1 MVSEVAKL
9 LKDRSQDKRRRIEA
23 AALSLFTTQGFH
35 GTNNRE
41 IAKRAGVSTAAI
53 YTHYPSK
60 EALFTGLVEQHR
72 SLVAKWL
79 RKTIAGLRDPLA
91 KPDLTAF
98 ASAIRAKMRK
108 DPEYFLLIFIDV
120 VEFKNQHFR
129 ASFHDV
135 PEWFR
140 RALGP
145 VLANVS
151 NQPGWCGQDPA
162 FVLAAVYMYFVHYGL
177 IEQHMGGRRHLGVSN
192 EQAIKQVVEL
202 LCGGLWRMPPRGAR
216 VNRQRKPSN
225 ADRQKLLE
233 EAMQTRIDFIR
244 LLSGRMWSA
253 PPEIPVGKS
262 RAGEPA
268 TVPLLFLP
276 EISPDRPDDT
286 QLRIEAAAL
295 ELFTTQG
302 FHGTNIRDIAEKA
315 GVSQGAIYTYYS
327 SKEALF
333 EKLVKTYRACMNAFH
348 RRAVM
353 LLIEPFSRDGLK
365 LLAMAIRSM
374 VYDDAQHW
382 LLLFIDILE
391 FKNRHFADMY
401 RAVPGG
407 RRTLLRPVLEKVAD
421 QPGWCGQDPAFA
433 LAAIYLFF
441 FAYFVVERHMHGN
454 QHLGVAEE
462 EAIERLID
470 LLSTGL
476 WGVPAVSQA
485 KRIRRRGTTVAASR
499 APRNDRLGHSSRR
512 VERRLFARAHRIPER
527 REVPYS
533 CLAALSCASAGR

>member
-1 MVSEVAKL
+1 MVSKVARL
-9 LKDRSQDKRRRIEA
+9 PKDRSQDKRRRIEA
-23 AALSLFTTQGFH
+23 AALALFTTQGFH

-60 EALFTGLVEQHR
+60 EALFIGLVEQHR
-72 SLVAKWL
+72 ALVAKWL

-145 VLANVS
+145 ALADVS
-151 NQPGWCGQDPA
+151 KQPGWCGQDPA

-177 IEQHMGGRRHLGVSN
+177 IEQHMGGRRHLGVSH
-192 EQAIKQVVEL
+192 EQAINQVVEL
-202 LCGGLWRMPPRGAR
+202 LCGGLWRIPRGTAR
-216 VNRQRKPSN
+216 ANGRRKPSGN
-225 ADRQKLLE
+225 SVRQKLLE
-233 EAMQTRIDFIR
+233 EAMQSRIDFIR

-253 PPEIPVGKS
+253 PPEIAVGKPR
-262 RAGEPA
+262 RAEPA
-268 TVPLLFLP
+268 PVPMLFLP
-276 EISPDRPDDT
+276 EISSDRPDDT

-315 GVSQGAIYTYYS
+315 DVSQGAIYTYYS

-401 RAVPGG
+401 RDVPGG
-407 RRTLLRPVLEKVAD
+407 IRQLLRPVLDKVAD
-421 QPGWCGQDPAFA
+421 RPGWCGQDPAFV

-441 FAYFVVERHMHGN
+441 FAYFVVERHMHGK
-454 QHLGVAEE
+454 QHLGVTEE
-462 EAIERLID
+462 EAIDRLID
-470 LLSTGL
+470 LLSAGM
-476 WGVPAVSQA
+476 WHVPAVSPS
-485 KRIRRRGTTVAASR
+485 KRTRRRKAADDATR
-499 APRNDRLGHSSRR
+499 AAPSSSG
-512 VERRLFARAHRIPER
+512 
-527 REVPYS
+527 Y
-533 CLAALSCASAGR
+533 LAALIASPLNGAK

>member
-1 MVSEVAKL
+1 MVSKVAKL

-23 AALSLFTTQGFH
+23 AALALFTTQGFH

-72 SLVAKWL
+72 ALVAKWL

-202 LCGGLWRMPPRGAR
+202 LWGGLWRMPPRAAR
-216 VNRQRKPSN
+216 GNGQRKPSSGS
-225 ADRQKLLE
+225 DRQKLLE
-233 EAMQTRIDFIR
+233 DAMQSRIDFIR

-253 PPEIPVGKS
+253 PPEIPVGRS

-401 RAVPGG
+401 RDVPGAM
-407 RRTLLRPVLEKVAD
+407 RQLLRPVLDKVAD

-470 LLSTGL
+470 LLSTGM
-476 WGVPAVSQA
+476 WHVPAVSPN
-485 KRIRRRGTTVAASR
+485 KRMRRRGTAAAATR
-499 APRNDRLGHSSRR
+499 ADASSSD
-512 VERRLFARAHRIPER
+512 
-527 REVPYS
+527 Y
-533 CLAALSCASAGR
+533 LAALIASPLNGAK

>member
-1 MVSEVAKL
+1 MVSKVAKH

-23 AALSLFTTQGFH
+23 AALALFTTQGFH

-72 SLVAKWL
+72 ALVAKWL
-79 RKTIAGLRDPLA
+79 RKTICGLRDPLA

-120 VEFKNQHFR
+120 VEFKNHHFR

-145 VLANVS
+145 ALANVS
-151 NQPGWCGQDPA
+151 NEPGWCGQDPA

-192 EQAIKQVVEL
+192 ERAISQVVEL
-202 LCGGLWRMPPRGAR
+202 LCGGLWRMPAGGAPGNGR
-216 VNRQRKPSN
+216 RKPSN
-225 ADRQKLLE
+225 RADGQKLLE
-233 EAMQTRIDFIR
+233 EAMQSRIDFIR

-253 PPEIPVGKS
+253 PPELPVGKS

-268 TVPLLFLP
+268 RVPMLFLP
-276 EISPDRPDDT
+276 EISADRPDDT
-286 QLRIEAAAL
+286 QLRIEEAAL

-348 RRAVM
+348 RRAVK

-365 LLAMAIRSM
+365 FLAMAIRSM

-401 RAVPGG
+401 RDVPGG
-407 RRTLLRPVLEKVAD
+407 MRQLLRPVLDKVAR

-454 QHLGVAEE
+454 QHLGVAED

-470 LLSTGL
+470 LLSTGM
-476 WGVPAVSQA
+476 WDVAAVPHA
-485 KRIRRRGTTVAASR
+485 KRTRRRGAADPAVR
-499 APRNDRLGHSSRR
+499 ATPGGGYSP
-512 VERRLFARAHRIPER
+512 AHI
-527 REVPYS
+527 
-533 CLAALSCASAGR
+533 ASPLNGAK

>member
-1 MVSEVAKL
+1 MVSTVAKL

-23 AALSLFTTQGFH
+23 AALALFTTQGFH

-60 EALFTGLVEQHR
+60 EALFAGLVEQHR
-72 SLVAKWL
+72 ALIAKWL

-177 IEQHMGGRRHLGVSN
+177 IERHMGGRRHLGVSN

-202 LCGGLWRMPPRGAR
+202 LCGGLWRTPPRAAR
-216 VNRQRKPSN
+216 GSGQRKPSN
-225 ADRQKLLE
+225 GSDRQKLLE
-233 EAMQTRIDFIR
+233 EAMQSRIDFIR

-253 PPEIPVGKS
+253 PPEIPAGKS

-268 TVPLLFLP
+268 PVPMLFLP

-401 RAVPGG
+401 RDVPGAM
-407 RRTLLRPVLEKVAD
+407 RQLLRPVLDKIAD

-433 LAAIYLFF
+433 LAAIYLLF

-462 EAIERLID
+462 EALERLID
-470 LLSTGL
+470 LLSTGM
-476 WGVPAVSQA
+476 WHVPAVSPG
-485 KRIRRRGTTVAASR
+485 KRIRRRGAAD
-499 APRNDRLGHSSRR
+499 AA
-512 VERRLFARAHRIPER
+512 ARADASSSDYSAARI
-527 REVPYS
+527 
-533 CLAALSCASAGR
+533 ASPLNGAK

>member
-1 MVSEVAKL
+1 MVSKVAKL

-23 AALSLFTTQGFH
+23 AALALFTTQGFH

-72 SLVAKWL
+72 ALVAKWL
-79 RKTIAGLRDPLA
+79 RKTIAGLCDPLA

-98 ASAIRAKMRK
+98 AAAIRARMRK
-108 DPEYFLLIFIDV
+108 DPQYFLLIFIDV

-202 LCGGLWRMPPRGAR
+202 LCGGLWRMPPRAAR
-216 VNRQRKPSN
+216 GNGQRKPSN
-225 ADRQKLLE
+225 GSDRQKLLE
-233 EAMQTRIDFIR
+233 EAMQSRIDFIR

-268 TVPLLFLP
+268 TVPMLFLP

-401 RAVPGG
+401 RDVPGAM
-407 RRTLLRPVLEKVAD
+407 RQLLRPVLDKVAD

-462 EAIERLID
+462 DAIERLID
-470 LLSTGL
+470 LLSTGM
-476 WGVPAVSQA
+476 WDVPAVSPS
-485 KRIRRRGTTVAASR
+485 KRIRRRGAADAATR
-499 APRNDRLGHSSRR
+499 ADASSSDY
-512 VERRLFARAHRIPER
+512 LPTLIASP
-527 REVPYS
+527 
-533 CLAALSCASAGR
+533 LSGAK

>member
-1 MVSEVAKL
+1 MFSPVAKPL
-9 LKDRSQDKRRRIEA
+9 NDRSQEKRRRIEA
-23 AALSLFTTQGFH
+23 AALALFTTQGFH

-41 IAKRAGVSTAAI
+41 IAKKASVSTAAI

-60 EALFTGLVEQHR
+60 EALFTGLVQQHR
-72 SLVAKWL
+72 AVVAEWL
-79 RKTIAGLRDPLA
+79 RKTIGGLKDPLS
-91 KPDLTAF
+91 KQDLTAF
-98 ASAIRAKMRK
+98 ASAICAKMRS

-135 PEWFR
+135 PQWFR

-145 VLANVS
+145 ILANVKK
-151 NQPGWCGQDPA
+151 QPGWRGQDPA
-162 FVLAAVYMYFVHYGL
+162 FVLAAFYMYFVHYGL
-177 IEQHMGGRRHLGVSN
+177 IEQHMGGRHHLGVSSN
-192 EQAIKQVVEL
+192 EQAIKRVVDL
-202 LCGGLWRMPPRGAR
+202 LCGGLWQLPPKAAR
-216 VNRQRKPSN
+216 SHRPRKPQNGS
-225 ADRQKLLE
+225 AGQKLLDE
-233 EAMQTRIDFIR
+233 GMQNRIDFIR
-244 LLSGRMWSA
+244 LLSGRMWSS
-253 PPEIPVGKS
+253 PPEVPAGQSRK

-268 TVPLLFLP
+268 ANVPMLFLP
-276 EISPDRPDDT
+276 EIAPDRPDDT

-315 GVSQGAIYTYYS
+315 GVSQGAIYTYCS

-333 EKLVKTYRACMNAFH
+333 EKLVNTYRTCMNAFH
-348 RRAVM
+348 RRAM
-353 LLIEPFSRDGLK
+353 MMIDEPFSRDGLR

-382 LLLFIDILE
+382 LLLFIDVLE
-391 FKNRHFADMY
+391 FRNRHFADMY
-401 RAVPGG
+401 RDVPGG
-407 RRTLLRPVLEKVAD
+407 MRRLLRPVLDKAAK

-433 LAAIYLFF
+433 LAAIYLLF

-454 QHLGVAEE
+454 QHLGVAED

-476 WGVPAVSQA
+476 WDAAAVTQSKQRA
-485 KRIRRRGTTVAASR
+485 KRREAA
-499 APRNDRLGHSSRR
+499 D
-512 VERRLFARAHRIPER
+512 ARA
-527 REVPYS
+527 
-533 CLAALSCASAGR
+533 

>member
-1 MVSEVAKL
+1 MVSKVVKL
-9 LKDRSQDKRRRIEA
+9 VKDRSQDKRRRIEA
-23 AALSLFTTQGFH
+23 AALALFTTQGFH

-72 SLVAKWL
+72 ALVAKWL
-79 RKTIAGLRDPLA
+79 RKTIAGLRDPLS

-145 VLANVS
+145 VLANV
-151 NQPGWCGQDPA
+151 NKQAGWCGQDPA

-202 LCGGLWRMPPRGAR
+202 LCGGLWRMPSGAARGNGR
-216 VNRQRKPSN
+216 RKPSN
-225 ADRQKLLE
+225 GSDRQALLE
-233 EAMQTRIDFIR
+233 EAMQSRIDFIR
-244 LLSGRMWSA
+244 LSSGRMWSA
-253 PPEIPVGKS
+253 PPEVPVGKA

-268 TVPLLFLP
+268 PVPMLFLP
-276 EISPDRPDDT
+276 EISPERPDDT

-295 ELFTTQG
+295 ELFSTQG

-327 SKEALF
+327 SKQALF
-333 EKLVKTYRACMNAFH
+333 EKLVKTYRACMNTFH

-353 LLIEPFSRDGLK
+353 LLSEPFSRDGMR
-365 LLAMAIRSM
+365 LLAVAIRSM

-401 RAVPGG
+401 RDVPGAM
-407 RRTLLRPVLEKVAD
+407 RRLLRPVFDKVAG
-421 QPGWCGQDPAFA
+421 QTGWCGQDPGFA

-470 LLSTGL
+470 LLSTGI
-476 WGVPAVSQA
+476 WDVPAVPQA
-485 KRIRRRGTTVAASR
+485 KRIRRRGTAAATPR
-499 APRNDRLGHSSRR
+499 ADASSG
-512 VERRLFARAHRIPER
+512 API
-527 REVPYS
+527 
-533 CLAALSCASAGR
+533 GK

>member
-1 MVSEVAKL
+1 MVSKVAKP

-23 AALSLFTTQGFH
+23 AALALFTTQGFH

-60 EALFTGLVEQHR
+60 EALFIGLVEQHR
-72 SLVAKWL
+72 ALVAKWL

-98 ASAIRAKMRK
+98 AAAIRAKMRK

-145 VLANVS
+145 ALADVS
-151 NQPGWCGQDPA
+151 KQPGWCGQDPA

-177 IEQHMGGRRHLGVSN
+177 IEQHMGGRRHLGVSH
-192 EQAIKQVVEL
+192 ERAIKQVVEL
-202 LCGGLWRMPPRGAR
+202 LCGGLWRMPRKAARGNGR
-216 VNRQRKPSN
+216 RKPSSIFV
-225 ADRQKLLE
+225 RQKLLE
-233 EAMQTRIDFIR
+233 EAMQSRIDFIR

-253 PPEIPVGKS
+253 PPEIAVAKS
-262 RAGEPA
+262 RGVEPA
-268 TVPLLFLP
+268 PVPMLFLP
-276 EISPDRPDDT
+276 EISSDRPDDT

-348 RRAVM
+348 RRAVT

-401 RAVPGG
+401 RDVPGG
-407 RRTLLRPVLEKVAD
+407 IRQLLRPVLAKVAD

-470 LLSTGL
+470 LLSTGMWHL
-476 WGVPAVSQA
+476 PAVSPG
-485 KRIRRRGTTVAASR
+485 KRIGRRPAAAAAARSD
-499 APRNDRLGHSSRR
+499 APSSG
-512 VERRLFARAHRIPER
+512 
-527 REVPYS
+527 Y
-533 CLAALSCASAGR
+533 LAALIASPLNGAK

>member
-1 MVSEVAKL
+1 MVSKVARL
-9 LKDRSQDKRRRIEA
+9 PKDRSQDKRRRIEA
-23 AALSLFTTQGFH
+23 AALALFTTQGFH

-72 SLVAKWL
+72 ALVAKWL
-79 RKTIAGLRDPLA
+79 RKTISGLKDPLA

-145 VLANVS
+145 ALAIVS
-151 NQPGWCGQDPA
+151 KQPGWCGQDPA

-192 EQAIKQVVEL
+192 EQAIEQVVEL
-202 LCGGLWRMPPRGAR
+202 LCSGLWRMPRRAARG
-216 VNRQRKPSN
+216 NGQRKPSG
-225 ADRQKLLE
+225 DPVRQKLLE
-233 EAMQTRIDFIR
+233 EAMQSRIDFIR

-262 RAGEPA
+262 RRVEPA
-268 TVPLLFLP
+268 PIPMLFLP
-276 EISPDRPDDT
+276 EISSDRPDDT

-353 LLIEPFSRDGLK
+353 LLAEPFSRDGLK
-365 LLAMAIRSM
+365 FLAMAIRSM

-401 RAVPGG
+401 RDVPGG
-407 RRTLLRPVLEKVAD
+407 IRHLLRPVLDTVAD

-433 LAAIYLFF
+433 LSAIYLFF

-454 QHLGVAEE
+454 QHLGVTEE

-470 LLSTGL
+470 LLSTGM
-476 WGVPAVSQA
+476 WQVPAMPRS
-485 KRIRRRGTTVAASR
+485 KRIRRRGAGAASTR
-499 APRNDRLGHSSRR
+499 AEPPSSG
-512 VERRLFARAHRIPER
+512 
-527 REVPYS
+527 YS
-533 CLAALSCASAGR
+533 AALIASPLNGGK

>member
-1 MVSEVAKL
+1 VAKL
-9 LKDRSQDKRRRIEA
+9 HKDRSQDKRRRIEA
-23 AALSLFTTQGFH
+23 AALALFTTQGFH

-72 SLVAKWL
+72 ALVAKWL

-145 VLANVS
+145 VLAKVS

-162 FVLAAVYMYFVHYGL
+162 FVLAAVYMYFIHYGL

-202 LCGGLWRMPPRGAR
+202 LCGGLWRVPRKAAR
-216 VNRQRKPSN
+216 DNGQRKHSN
-225 ADRQKLLE
+225 GSDRQKLLE
-233 EAMQTRIDFIR
+233 EAMQSRIDFIR
-244 LLSGRMWSA
+244 LLSGRMWST
-253 PPEIPVGKS
+253 PPEIPVGKP
-262 RAGEPA
+262 RGGEPA
-268 TVPLLFLP
+268 TLPLLFLP

-333 EKLVKTYRACMNAFH
+333 EKLVKTYRACMNTFH

-353 LLIEPFSRDGLK
+353 LLTEPFSRDGLR

-391 FKNRHFADMY
+391 FKNRHFAEMY
-401 RAVPGG
+401 RNVPGAM
-407 RRTLLRPVLEKVAD
+407 RQLLRPVLDEVAD

-433 LAAIYLFF
+433 LAVIYLYF

-470 LLSTGL
+470 LLSTGM
-476 WGVPAVSQA
+476 WRVPAVPPR
-485 KRIRRRGTTVAASR
+485 KRIRRRGAADAATR
-499 APRNDRLGHSSRR
+499 AGPSING
-512 VERRLFARAHRIPER
+512 
-527 REVPYS
+527 
-533 CLAALSCASAGR
+533 

>member
-1 MVSEVAKL
+1 MVSRVAKL
-9 LKDRSQDKRRRIEA
+9 LKGRSQDKRRRIEA
-23 AALSLFTTQGFH
+23 AALALFTTQGFH

-72 SLVAKWL
+72 ALVAKWL
-79 RKTIAGLRDPLA
+79 RTTITGLRDPLA
-91 KPDLTAF
+91 KSDLTAF

-145 VLANVS
+145 VLADVS

-202 LCGGLWRMPPRGAR
+202 LCGGLWRMPRRAARGKD
-216 VNRQRKPSN
+216 QRKRSN
-225 ADRQKLLE
+225 GSEGQKLLE
-233 EAMQTRIDFIR
+233 EAMQSRIDFIR

-262 RAGEPA
+262 RTGEPA
-268 TVPLLFLP
+268 TVPMLFLP

-302 FHGTNIRDIAEKA
+302 FHGTNIREIAEKA

-327 SKEALF
+327 SKGALF
-333 EKLVKTYRACMNAFH
+333 EKLVKTYRACMNSFH

-353 LLIEPFSRDGLK
+353 LLIEPFSREGLK

-401 RAVPGG
+401 RDVPGG
-407 RRTLLRPVLEKVAD
+407 LRQLLRPVLDQVAD

-470 LLSTGL
+470 LLSTGM
-476 WGVPAVSQA
+476 WNVPSVSPS
-485 KRIRRRGTTVAASR
+485 RRRRRRRAATR
-499 APRNDRLGHSSRR
+499 ADASSSGY
-512 VERRLFARAHRIPER
+512 LP
-527 REVPYS
+527 
-533 CLAALSCASAGR
+533 ALIASPLNGAK

>member
-1 MVSEVAKL
+1 MVSKVAKL
-9 LKDRSQDKRRRIEA
+9 LKARSQDKRRRIEA
-23 AALSLFTTQGFH
+23 AALALFTTQGFH

-60 EALFTGLVEQHR
+60 EALFTGLVERHR
-72 SLVAKWL
+72 ALVAKWL

-98 ASAIRAKMRK
+98 AAAIRARMRK
-108 DPEYFLLIFIDV
+108 DPQYFLLIFIDV

-177 IEQHMGGRRHLGVSN
+177 IEQHMGGRRHLGVPN

-202 LCGGLWRMPPRGAR
+202 LCGGLWRKPPRAAR
-216 VNRQRKPSN
+216 GNGQRKPPNGS
-225 ADRQKLLE
+225 DRQKLLE
-233 EAMQTRIDFIR
+233 EAMQSRIDFIR

-268 TVPLLFLP
+268 TVPMLFLP

-401 RAVPGG
+401 RDVPGAM
-407 RRTLLRPVLEKVAD
+407 RQLLRPVLDKVAD

-470 LLSTGL
+470 LLSTGM
-476 WGVPAVSQA
+476 WDVPAVSQA
-485 KRIRRRGTTVAASR
+485 RRNRRRAAADAATR
-499 APRNDRLGHSSRR
+499 ADPSSSG
-512 VERRLFARAHRIPER
+512 
-527 REVPYS
+527 Y
-533 CLAALSCASAGR
+533 LAALIASPLNGAK

>member
-1 MVSEVAKL
+1 MVSNVAKL
-9 LKDRSQDKRRRIEA
+9 LKGRSQDKRRRIEA
-23 AALSLFTTQGFH
+23 AALALFTTQGFH

-72 SLVAKWL
+72 ALVAKWL

-145 VLANVS
+145 VLDNVRD
-151 NQPGWCGQDPA
+151 QPGWCGQDPA

-202 LCGGLWRMPPRGAR
+202 LCGGLWRMPPRAAR
-216 VNRQRKPSN
+216 GNGQRKPPSGS
-225 ADRQKLLE
+225 DRQKLLE
-233 EAMQTRIDFIR
+233 EAMQSRIDFIR

-253 PPEIPVGKS
+253 PPEIPVGRS

-315 GVSQGAIYTYYS
+315 GVSQGRWVWSRSPWPHEIAARCGSSSITSRTASAWSLSPALRMLCEHYS
-327 SKEALF
+327 WATS
-333 EKLVKTYRACMNAFH
+333 RATSC
-348 RRAVM
+348 
-353 LLIEPFSRDGLK
+353 S
-365 LLAMAIRSM
+365 
-374 VYDDAQHW
+374 Q
-382 LLLFIDILE
+382 
-391 FKNRHFADMY
+391 
-401 RAVPGG
+401 
-407 RRTLLRPVLEKVAD
+407 D
-421 QPGWCGQDPAFA
+421 QP
-433 LAAIYLFF
+433 AAPSSP
-441 FAYFVVERHMHGN
+441 R
-454 QHLGVAEE
+454 
-462 EAIERLID
+462 
-470 LLSTGL
+470 
-476 WGVPAVSQA
+476 
-485 KRIRRRGTTVAASR
+485 RIAGSNAPTPRSPGSR
-499 APRNDRLGHSSRR
+499 APAIRR
-512 VERRLFARAHRIPER
+512 
-527 REVPYS
+527 
-533 CLAALSCASAGR
+533 

>member
-1 MVSEVAKL
+1 MVSKVAKL
-9 LKDRSQDKRRRIEA
+9 HKDRSQDKRRRIEA
-23 AALSLFTTQGFH
+23 AALALFTTQGFH

-72 SLVAKWL
+72 ALVAKWL

-145 VLANVS
+145 VLAKVS

-192 EQAIKQVVEL
+192 ERAIKQVVEL
-202 LCGGLWRMPPRGAR
+202 LCGGLWRVPRKAAQG
-216 VNRQRKPSN
+216 NGQRKPSN
-225 ADRQKLLE
+225 GSDRQKLLE
-233 EAMQTRIDFIR
+233 EAMQSRIDFIR

-253 PPEIPVGKS
+253 PPEIPVGKP
-262 RAGEPA
+262 RGGEPA
-268 TVPLLFLP
+268 TLPLLFLP

-353 LLIEPFSRDGLK
+353 LLTEPFSRDGLR
-365 LLAMAIRSM
+365 LLAMSIRSM

-391 FKNRHFADMY
+391 FKNRHFAEMY
-401 RAVPGG
+401 RNVPGAM
-407 RRTLLRPVLEKVAD
+407 RQLLRPVLDEVAD

-433 LAAIYLFF
+433 LAVIYLYF

-470 LLSTGL
+470 LLSTGM
-476 WGVPAVSQA
+476 WQVPAVPPR
-485 KRIRRRGTTVAASR
+485 KRIRRRGAADAATR
-499 APRNDRLGHSSRR
+499 AGPSING
-512 VERRLFARAHRIPER
+512 
-527 REVPYS
+527 
-533 CLAALSCASAGR
+533 

>member
-1 MVSEVAKL
+1 MVSKVARL

-23 AALSLFTTQGFH
+23 AALALFTTQGFH

-72 SLVAKWL
+72 ALVAKWL
-79 RKTIAGLRDPLA
+79 RKTIAGLKDPLA

-98 ASAIRAKMRK
+98 AAAIRAKMRK

-145 VLANVS
+145 ALGKVS
-151 NQPGWCGQDPA
+151 KQPGWCGQDPA

-177 IEQHMGGRRHLGVSN
+177 IEQHMGGRRHLGVSH
-192 EQAIKQVVEL
+192 ERAIKQVVEL
-202 LCGGLWRMPPRGAR
+202 LCGGLWRMPRRAARG
-216 VNRQRKPSN
+216 NGQRKPSN
-225 ADRQKLLE
+225 GSVRQNLLE
-233 EAMQTRIDFIR
+233 EAMQNRIDFIR

-253 PPEIPVGKS
+253 PPEIPVGKP
-262 RAGEPA
+262 RGAEPA
-268 TVPLLFLP
+268 PVPMLFLP
-276 EISPDRPDDT
+276 EISPARPDDT

-348 RRAVM
+348 RRAVT

-374 VYDDAQHW
+374 VYEDAQHW

-401 RAVPGG
+401 RDVPGG
-407 RRTLLRPVLEKVAD
+407 IRRLLRPVLAKVAD

-454 QHLGVAEE
+454 QHLGVTEE

-470 LLSTGL
+470 ILSAGM
-476 WGVPAVSQA
+476 WDAAAVSPN
-485 KRIRRRGTTVAASR
+485 KRIRQRRPAAAAARSE
-499 APRNDRLGHSSRR
+499 PSSGG
-512 VERRLFARAHRIPER
+512 
-527 REVPYS
+527 Y
-533 CLAALSCASAGR
+533 LAALIASPLNGAK

>member
-1 MVSEVAKL
+1 MAKL

-23 AALSLFTTQGFH
+23 AALALFTTQGFH

-72 SLVAKWL
+72 ALVAKWL

-145 VLANVS
+145 ALASVNKE
-151 NQPGWCGQDPA
+151 PGWCGQDPA

-202 LCGGLWRMPPRGAR
+202 LCGGLWRMPRRAARGNGR
-216 VNRQRKPSN
+216 HQPSN
-225 ADRQKLLE
+225 RSVRQKLLE
-233 EAMQTRIDFIR
+233 EAMQSRIDFIR

-268 TVPLLFLP
+268 TVPMLFLP
-276 EISPDRPDDT
+276 EISRDRPDDT

-295 ELFTTQG
+295 ELFTMQG

-333 EKLVKTYRACMNAFH
+333 EKLVKTYRACMTAFH
-348 RRAVM
+348 RRAVT

-401 RAVPGG
+401 RDVPGG
-407 RRTLLRPVLEKVAD
+407 IRQLLRPVLDKVAH

-454 QHLGVAEE
+454 QHLGVTEE

-470 LLSTGL
+470 LLSTGM
-476 WGVPAVSQA
+476 WEVPAVSQP
-485 KRIRRRGTTVAASR
+485 KRNRRRAAAGAATR
-499 APRNDRLGHSSRR
+499 ADPSSSG
-512 VERRLFARAHRIPER
+512 
-527 REVPYS
+527 Y
-533 CLAALSCASAGR
+533 LAALIASPLNGAK

>member
-1 MVSEVAKL
+1 MVSPVAKL
-9 LKDRSQDKRRRIEA
+9 LKDRSQEKRRRIEA
-23 AALSLFTTQGFH
+23 AALALFTTQGFH

-41 IAKRAGVSTAAI
+41 IAKKAGVSTAAI

-60 EALFTGLVEQHR
+60 EALFIGLVEQHR
-72 SLVAKWL
+72 AVVAEWL
-79 RKTIAGLRDPLA
+79 RKTIGGLEDPLA
-91 KPDLTAF
+91 KPSLTAF

-145 VLANVS
+145 VLANVRE
-151 NQPGWCGQDPA
+151 QPGWCGQDPA

-192 EQAIKQVVEL
+192 EQAIERVVDL
-202 LCGGLWRMPPRGAR
+202 LCRGLWRRSPESARGKG
-216 VNRQRKPSN
+216 QRKPANGS
-225 ADRQKLLE
+225 DSQKLLD
-233 EAMQTRIDFIR
+233 EAMQNRIEFIR
-244 LLSGRMWSA
+244 LLSGRMWNS
-253 PPEIPVGKS
+253 PPEVPADRS
-262 RAGEPA
+262 RMRAGESA
-268 TVPLLFLP
+268 AKVPMLFLP
-276 EISPDRPDDT
+276 EIAPDRPDDT

-295 ELFTTQG
+295 GLFTTQG

-333 EKLVKTYRACMNAFH
+333 EKLVKMYRGCMNAFH

-353 LLIEPFSRDGLK
+353 MLTDPFSRDELK
-365 LLAMAIRSM
+365 LLARSIRSM

-401 RAVPGG
+401 RDVPGEM
-407 RRTLLRPVLEKVAD
+407 RRLLRPVLDKVAER
-421 QPGWCGQDPAFA
+421 PGWCGQDPAFA

-462 EAIERLID
+462 VAIERLID
-470 LLSTGL
+470 LLSTGM
-476 WGVPAVSQA
+476 WGAPVVQPS
-485 KRIRRRGTTVAASR
+485 KRRARRRGAADAGAR
-499 APRNDRLGHSSRR
+499 ALDAGSGHS
-512 VERRLFARAHRIPER
+512 P
-527 REVPYS
+527 P
-533 CLAALSCASAGR
+533 G

>member
-1 MVSEVAKL
+1 MVSKVAKL

-23 AALSLFTTQGFH
+23 AALALFTTQGFH

-41 IAKRAGVSTAAI
+41 IAKKAGVSTAAI

-60 EALFTGLVEQHR
+60 EALFIGLVEQHR
-72 SLVAKWL
+72 ALVAKWL
-79 RKTIAGLRDPLA
+79 RKTIAGLRDPLT

-98 ASAIRAKMRK
+98 ASAIRARMRK

-162 FVLAAVYMYFVHYGL
+162 FVLAAVYMYFIHYGL

-202 LCGGLWRMPPRGAR
+202 LCGGLWRMPLRAAPG
-216 VNRQRKPSN
+216 NRQRKPSN
-225 ADRQKLLE
+225 GSDRQKLLE
-233 EAMQTRIDFIR
+233 EAMQTRIDFVR

-268 TVPLLFLP
+268 TVPMLFLP

-401 RAVPGG
+401 RDVPGAM
-407 RRTLLRPVLEKVAD
+407 RQLLRPVLDKVAG

-470 LLSTGL
+470 LLSTGM
-476 WGVPAVSQA
+476 WDVPAVSPS
-485 KRIRRRGTTVAASR
+485 KRVRRRAAADA
-499 APRNDRLGHSSRR
+499 APRADASSGD
-512 VERRLFARAHRIPER
+512 
-527 REVPYS
+527 Y
-533 CLAALSCASAGR
+533 LAALIASPLNGVK